1 MKNLFIHSKE
11 CIEEAQRI
19 SFKYNNKAP
28 GVASSQRHYPNTH
41 ALDLGR
47 LLWRSERMLDMLDH
61 TTVEPLLSLSD
72 LGKILGLGPKSI
84 YIRASQHPE
93 LLPPRF
99 NLPGSR
105 LLRWHAAVVKQWM
118 DERAGLSSEITKN
131 EQPPLAAPSL
141 RKRGRPSK
149 EEQIKKERK
158 TGGT

>member
-1 MKNLFIHSKE
+1 
-11 CIEEAQRI
+11 
-19 SFKYNNKAP
+19 
-28 GVASSQRHYPNTH
+28 
-41 ALDLGR
+41 
-47 LLWRSERMLDMLDH
+47 MLDMSDH

-118 DERAGLSSEITKN
+118 DERAGL
-131 EQPPLAAPSL
+131 APSL
-141 RKRGRPSK
+141 SSPEQSSGFPKRRPGRPLKSEQITRQKRG
-149 EEQIKKERK
+149 EQ
-158 TGGT
+158 